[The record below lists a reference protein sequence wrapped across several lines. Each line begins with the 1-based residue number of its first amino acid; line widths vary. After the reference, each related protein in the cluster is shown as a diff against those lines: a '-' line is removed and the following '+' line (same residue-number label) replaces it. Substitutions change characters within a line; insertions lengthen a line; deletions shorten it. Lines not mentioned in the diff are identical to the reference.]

1 MTEKIILNLDAP
13 EYHDAFNPGAT
24 QSNEREL
31 WQVQANSKLIEN
43 LIRMGFDSRKYK
55 EHLKQNNY
63 ARLTSYHH
71 AIFIS
76 GARGAGKTVFLRNA
90 QAVWNDYR
98 EKFPSSPK
106 LHFIDVIDPTL
117 LDIDDR
123 FSEVIIASVY
133 AAVED
138 NLKHPDIRQTVKD
151 DFFHALKT
159 LSGALGKPQEIDE
172 LRGIDRI
179 QKYRSGIHLER
190 YFHLFLVASVNL
202 LDCDALVLPIDD
214 VDMKIDNA
222 FAVLDDIRCLLSC
235 PLILPLVSGDEDLYR
250 YVTTQSFSQGYGRGY
265 GAGTISEQ
273 LSKSY
278 LTKIFPGHSRLPLQ
292 PINELLNKLVI
303 RYQDENN
310 EVRQEKSI
318 SFSQY
323 ETQLKEKF
331 YALCNGQERSTQWP
345 QPISAREATQLI
357 RTLPPKL
364 LSEET
369 PNEIDVWRKYLSWAE
384 EHEDGVSATNIES
397 YLAILGFQSA
407 TQFDF
412 TKLIAFN
419 PKLQADRYS
428 WAEKDLLSQQLEMI
442 SKMKAHET
450 NYDILNSLNLVGI
463 LRSMPP
469 LEFIMEPM
477 YIRTPVASNPQDSAI
492 LLALYTHH
500 DYYSRQLNRRYHVF
514 FSRAFEFLSWSLL
527 AVTGNL
533 PETFFEKEKFKG
545 LFRNLFFR
553 APFYSIFSMNH
564 TKEIN
569 EEEGETHYQDN
580 PVDYTA
586 EIDKLINETYA
597 WVKERQVMELKGK
610 NFIPLLSVVFN
621 KVFSQLSVL
630 RINLTD
636 RKMAREEFLS
646 DLSRRFEYIFIN
658 ALLTFTK
665 DGLVVN
671 TNVAT
676 GARASIVRSFSEFS
690 KYDRTLSRNM
700 AGVMNVEIEE
710 GKVNIIQSGN
720 SPVAKLAVAMW
731 CHPIF
736 NIKTEKAYPIGD
748 AASSLA
754 TDDNIFLHM
763 DFEEMK
769 DFYFKNS
776 GNSTIRMAEVRE
788 WATANRQMASSMQHQ
803 MLANPNIRPL
813 VHGTS
818 QIARLYRGLEQ
829 GTNQQADN

>member
-24 QSNEREL
+24 KGNEHEL
-31 WQVQANSKLIEN
+31 WQVQANNKLIEN
-43 LIRMGFDSRKYK
+43 LVRMGCDSRKYK

-63 ARLTSYHH
+63 ASLTSYHH

-90 QAVWNDYR
+90 QAVWNDFQ
-98 EKFPSSPK
+98 KNFAGSPK

-117 LDIDDR
+117 LNIDDR

-133 AAVED
+133 AAVEY
-138 NLKHPDIRQTVKD
+138 NLKHPDVRQVVKD
-151 DFFHALKT
+151 DFFQSLKT
-159 LSGALGKPQEIDE
+159 LSGALGKSHEIDE

-235 PLILPLVSGDEDLYR
+235 PLILPLVSGDEALYHH
-250 YVTTQSFSQGYGRGY
+250 VTTEAFSQGYGRGY
-265 GAGTISEQ
+265 GAGDTSTQ

-278 LTKIFPGHSRLPLQ
+278 LTKIFPRHSRLPLQ
-292 PINELLNKLVI
+292 PINELLTKLVI
-303 RYQDENN
+303 RYQDVNN
-310 EVRQEKSI
+310 HEIRQEKNI

-323 ETQLKEKF
+323 EMQLKEKF

-345 QPISAREATQLI
+345 LPISAREATQLI

-364 LSEET
+364 FSEET
-369 PNEIDVWRKYLSWAE
+369 SNEIDVWRTYLSWAE
-384 EHEDGVSATNIES
+384 EHKDGVSVTNIES
-397 YLAILGFQSA
+397 YLKIQGFQLA

-419 PKLQADRYS
+419 PKLQFDRYS
-428 WAEKDLLSQQLEMI
+428 WAEKDLNQQFDMI
-442 SKMKAHET
+442 FKMKAHDT
-450 NYDILNSLNLVGI
+450 NNDILNSFIHSPI

-477 YIRTPVASNPQDSAI
+477 YIRTSEVNDSDDNAI

-527 AVTGNL
+527 AVTRNL
-533 PETFFEKEKFKG
+533 PEIFYEKEKFKD

-553 APFYSIFSMNH
+553 APFYSIFSINH

-569 EEEGETHYQDN
+569 EEESDVHYQDK
-580 PVDYTA
+580 PVDYTGQIDA
-586 EIDKLINETYA
+586 LIDKTYE
-597 WVKERQVMELKGK
+597 WMKNNQEMEMKGK

-636 RKMAREEFLS
+636 RKMARDEFLS

-676 GARASIVRSFSEFS
+676 GARASIVRSFSIFS
-690 KYDRTLSRNM
+690 KYDRTLSRNL
-700 AGVMNVEIEE
+700 AGIVNVEMDDDELIITRS
-710 GKVNIIQSGN
+710 VNN
-720 SPVAKLAVAMW
+720 SFAKLIEGMW

-736 NIKTEKAYPIGD
+736 NIKATKAYPIGD
-748 AASSLA
+748 VSSNLPASDS
-754 TDDNIFLHM
+754 TFLNM

-769 DFYFKNS
+769 DFYYRHS
-776 GNSTIRMAEVRE
+776 GNSTIKIAEVRE
-788 WATANRQMASSMQHQ
+788 WGNANRQLATAMRNQ
-803 MLANPNIRPL
+803 MVTNPTIHPL
-813 VHGTS
+813 IEGSS
-818 QIARLYRGLEQ
+818 QISWMYRGLEQ
-829 GTNQQADN
+829 VTKQQADN

>member
-1 MTEKIILNLDAP
+1 
-13 EYHDAFNPGAT
+13 
-24 QSNEREL
+24 
-31 WQVQANSKLIEN
+31 
-43 LIRMGFDSRKYK
+43 
-55 EHLKQNNY
+55 
-63 ARLTSYHH
+63 
-71 AIFIS
+71 
-76 GARGAGKTVFLRNA
+76 
-90 QAVWNDYR
+90 
-98 EKFPSSPK
+98 
-106 LHFIDVIDPTL
+106 
-117 LDIDDR
+117 
-123 FSEVIIASVY
+123 
-133 AAVED
+133 
-138 NLKHPDIRQTVKD
+138 
-151 DFFHALKT
+151 
-159 LSGALGKPQEIDE
+159 
-172 LRGIDRI
+172 
-179 QKYRSGIHLER
+179 
-190 YFHLFLVASVNL
+190 
-202 LDCDALVLPIDD
+202 
-214 VDMKIDNA
+214 MKK
-222 FAVLDDIRCLLSC
+222 R
-235 PLILPLVSGDEDLYR
+235 
-250 YVTTQSFSQGYGRGY
+250 
-265 GAGTISEQ
+265 
-273 LSKSY
+273 
-278 LTKIFPGHSRLPLQ
+278 
-292 PINELLNKLVI
+292 
-303 RYQDENN
+303 
-310 EVRQEKSI
+310 
-318 SFSQY
+318 
-323 ETQLKEKF
+323 
-331 YALCNGQERSTQWP
+331 
-345 QPISAREATQLI
+345 
-357 RTLPPKL
+357 
-364 LSEET
+364 
-369 PNEIDVWRKYLSWAE
+369 
-384 EHEDGVSATNIES
+384 
-397 YLAILGFQSA
+397 
-407 TQFDF
+407 
-412 TKLIAFN
+412 
-419 PKLQADRYS
+419 
-428 WAEKDLLSQQLEMI
+428 
-442 SKMKAHET
+442 
-450 NYDILNSLNLVGI
+450 
-463 LRSMPP
+463 
-469 LEFIMEPM
+469 
-477 YIRTPVASNPQDSAI
+477 
-492 LLALYTHH
+492 
-500 DYYSRQLNRRYHVF
+500 
-514 FSRAFEFLSWSLL
+514 
-527 AVTGNL
+527 
-533 PETFFEKEKFKG
+533 
-545 LFRNLFFR
+545 
-553 APFYSIFSMNH
+553 
-564 TKEIN
+564 
-569 EEEGETHYQDN
+569 ETHYQDN

>member
-1 MTEKIILNLDAP
+1 MIEQIILNLDAP
-13 EYHDAFNPGAT
+13 EYHDAFTPGT
-24 QSNEREL
+24 TKSNEREL
-31 WQVQANSKLIEN
+31 WQAQANRKLIEN
-43 LIRMGFDSRKYK
+43 LIRMGCDSRKYK

-98 EKFPSSPK
+98 GKFTSSPK
-106 LHFIDVIDPTL
+106 LHFIEVIDPTL
-117 LDIDDR
+117 LNVDDR

-133 AAVED
+133 AAVEY
-138 NLKHPDIRQTVKD
+138 NLKHPDVRQTVKD
-151 DFFHALKT
+151 DFFQALKT
-159 LSGALGKPQEIDE
+159 LSGALGKQQEIDE

-190 YFHLFLVASVNL
+190 YFHLFLIASVNL

-235 PLILPLVSGDEDLYR
+235 PLILPLVSGDEELYR
-250 YVTTQSFSQGYGRGY
+250 HVTTQAFFRGYGRGY
-265 GAGTISEQ
+265 GAGDISEE

-278 LTKIFPGHSRLPLQ
+278 LTKIFPGHSRLQLQ

-303 RYQDENN
+303 RYQGENN
-310 EVRQEKSI
+310 GVRQEKNI
-318 SFSQY
+318 SFAQY

-331 YALCNGQERSTQWP
+331 YSLCNGQERSTQWP
-345 QPISAREATQLI
+345 LPISAREATQLI
-357 RTLPPKL
+357 RTLPPRL
-364 LSEET
+364 LSEAT
-369 PNEIDVWRKYLSWAE
+369 NNEVDVWRKYLSWAE
-384 EHEDGVSATNIES
+384 EHKDGVSVTNIES
-397 YLAILGFQSA
+397 YLAILEVQSV

-419 PKLQADRYS
+419 PKLQADRHS
-428 WAEKDLLSQQLEMI
+428 WAEKNFLSQQYDII

-450 NYDILNSLNLVGI
+450 NNDIINSLNHNPI

-469 LEFIMEPM
+469 LELIMDPM
-477 YIRTPVASNPQDSAI
+477 YIRSSVANDAQDSAI

-514 FSRAFEFLSWSLL
+514 FSRSFEFLSWSLL

-533 PETFFEKEKFKG
+533 PETFYEKEKFKD

-569 EEEGETHYQDN
+569 EEEGETNYQDN
-580 PVDYTA
+580 PVDYTD
-586 EIDKLINETYA
+586 EIDNLINKTYE
-597 WVKERQVMELKGK
+597 WVTNQQITELKGK

-621 KVFSQLSVL
+621 KVFSQLSIL

-636 RKMAREEFLS
+636 RKMAREEYLS

-676 GARASIVRSFSEFS
+676 GARASIVRSFNKFF

-700 AGVMNVEIEE
+700 AGVVNVEMEE
-710 GKVNIIQSGN
+710 GGVNIMQSGN
-720 SPVAKLAVAMW
+720 SPFARLVVEMW
-731 CHPIF
+731 RHPIF
-736 NIKTEKAYPIGD
+736 NIKAEETYPLGD
-748 AASSLA
+748 AVSNLV
-754 TDDNIFLHM
+754 TGDNIFLQM
-763 DFEEMK
+763 NFKEMR
-769 DFYFKNS
+769 DFYYNNS
-776 GNSTIRMAEVRE
+776 GNNTIKISEVRK
-788 WATANRQMASSMQHQ
+788 WATENRQIASAMHRK
-803 MLANPNIRPL
+803 MLDNSNISHL
-813 VHGTS
+813 IHGST
-818 QIARLYRGLEQ
+818 QIAWLYRGLEQ
-829 GTNQQADN
+829 GINQQVDN

>member
-1 MTEKIILNLDAP
+1 M
-13 EYHDAFNPGAT
+13 
-24 QSNEREL
+24 
-31 WQVQANSKLIEN
+31 
-43 LIRMGFDSRKYK
+43 
-55 EHLKQNNY
+55 
-63 ARLTSYHH
+63 
-71 AIFIS
+71 
-76 GARGAGKTVFLRNA
+76 
-90 QAVWNDYR
+90 
-98 EKFPSSPK
+98 
-106 LHFIDVIDPTL
+106 
-117 LDIDDR
+117 
-123 FSEVIIASVY
+123 IIASVY
-133 AAVED
+133 AAVEY
-138 NLKHPDIRQTVKD
+138 NLKHPDVRQTVKD
-151 DFFHALKT
+151 DFFQALKT
-159 LSGALGKPQEIDE
+159 LSGALGKQHEIDE

-250 YVTTQSFSQGYGRGY
+250 YVTTKAFYQGYGRGY
-265 GAGTISEQ
+265 GAGDISEQ

-310 EVRQEKSI
+310 GVRQEKNI
-318 SFSQY
+318 SFAQY

-331 YALCNGQERSTQWP
+331 YALCNGQERSTRWP
-345 QPISAREATQLI
+345 QPISAREATQLV

-364 LSEET
+364 LSEAMN
-369 PNEIDVWRKYLSWAE
+369 NEIDVWRKYLSWAE
-384 EHEDGVSATNIES
+384 EHEDGVSITNIES
-397 YLAILGFQSA
+397 YLAILDVQSA
-407 TQFDF
+407 TQCDF

-419 PKLQADRYS
+419 PKLQAERHS
-428 WAEKDLLSQQLEMI
+428 WAEKDFLSQQGEVL
-442 SKMKAHET
+442 SKMKAHDT
-450 NYDILNSLNLVGI
+450 NNDILYSLNLGHI

-477 YIRTPVASNPQDSAI
+477 YIRTPVVNDAQDSAI

-527 AVTGNL
+527 AVSGNL
-533 PETFFEKEKFKG
+533 PEPFYGKDKFKE
-545 LFRNLFFR
+545 LFMNLFSR

-586 EIDKLINETYA
+586 DIDKLINNTYS
-597 WVKERQVMELKGK
+597 WVINNEVTELKGK
-610 NFIPLLSVVFN
+610 NLIPLLSVVFN

-636 RKMAREEFLS
+636 RKMAREEYLS

-676 GARASIVRSFSEFS
+676 GARASIVRSFNKFS

-700 AGVMNVEIEE
+700 TGVMNVEINEE
-710 GKVNIIQSGN
+710 ELNVIQSVN
-720 SPVAKLAVAMW
+720 SPFAKLIVGMW
-731 CHPIF
+731 RHPIF
-736 NIKTEKAYPIGD
+736 NIKAEETYPIGD
-748 AASSLA
+748 ATSNLFTS
-754 TDDNIFLHM
+754 DNIFLQM
-763 DFEEMK
+763 DFEEIR
-769 DFYFKNS
+769 DFYYKNS
-776 GNSTIRMAEVRE
+776 GNNTIKISEVRK
-788 WATANRQMASSMQHQ
+788 WATANRQMASALLRQ
-803 MLANPNIRPL
+803 MLENPNINHL
-813 VHGTS
+813 INGST
-818 QIARLYRGLEQ
+818 QIAWLYRGLEQ
-829 GTNQQADN
+829 GTNQQVDN